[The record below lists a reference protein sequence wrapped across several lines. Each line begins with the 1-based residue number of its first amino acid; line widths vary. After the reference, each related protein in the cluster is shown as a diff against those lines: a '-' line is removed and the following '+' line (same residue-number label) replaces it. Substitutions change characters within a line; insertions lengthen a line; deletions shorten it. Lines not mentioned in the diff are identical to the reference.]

1 MSDFVNLQSYPK
13 GAQENLRRLHESL
26 SHASLVLGAIKDEI
40 ESGSYT
46 RQSAS
51 NDAEA
56 VTMTEGLDFIS
67 ALMDVAE
74 DECAEW

>member
-13 GAQENLRRLHESL
+13 DAQENLRRLHASL
-26 SHASLVLGAIKDEI
+26 SHATLVLSAIKDEI

-46 RQSAS
+46 RQGAS

-56 VTMTEGLDFIS
+56 VAMTEGLDFIS